1 MNGDPEDDC
10 TFWYVNEYHTAA
22 GQASASNGWQ
32 TRIASLRLPT
42 CGPAE
47 THRYA

>member
-1 MNGDPEDDC
+1 MWGYYIPMNGDPEDDC

-42 CGPAE
+42 C
-47 THRYA
+47 